1 MNDQNVVP
9 LWTLPT
15 TESAVPDV
23 FDGQSMT
30 ADRLSELR
38 TVLAAMASFPIATL
52 EAHPVSADLDR
63 SHGMSLDSAS
73 PLALHLSQ
81 LVGQAGRACGSAAAS
96 KGGGVLY
103 RMVVPA
109 KFASQVG
116 GGLLS
121 PMAAKGAASGVH
133 SALVGS
139 SRIAGQ
145 ASFVPVGAKLAGGAG
160 AFAVAAP
167 LVMMA
172 VAAGVSLNAEHKRR
186 QALDEIRALLKKL
199 NNDALKAERIDLAS
213 CRDPITKATA
223 ILLDRGEIG
232 QTVEVAT
239 ASAKVNTAI
248 ARAEEHLKEWQSA
261 LAKLA
266 DKPVEV
272 AKLKKEFP
280 GIDEEGGEFY
290 TRLALAEA
298 AIALKK
304 RIIVLQAVEHA
315 QKDPA
320 NPFKS
325 FVRVLRDDQERVI
338 KLASELAEL
347 KRGLARLRLDRSH
360 GVMDFTFTMGEVD
373 QLLRTTYLMRELGE
387 GVDLSG
393 RQSDIAIEIVR
404 NPDDSIVVFPAAL
417 IS

>member
-1 MNDQNVVP
+1 MNDDNVVP

-15 TESAVPDV
+15 TDSVVPDV

-30 ADRLSELR
+30 ADRVSELR
-38 TVLAAMASFPIATL
+38 TVLAAMASVPIATL
-52 EAHPVSADLDR
+52 EAHPVPKNLDR
-63 SHGMSLDSAS
+63 SNGMSLDSAS
-73 PLALHLSQ
+73 PLAVHLSQ
-81 LVGQAGRACGSAAAS
+81 LVGQAGKVSSAAAVGT
-96 KGGGVLY
+96 GGEVLY

-109 KFASQVG
+109 KFAAQVG

-121 PMAAKGAASGVH
+121 PMAAKGAAGGVH

-172 VAAGVSLNAEHKRR
+172 VATGVSLNAEHKRK
-186 QALDEIRALLKKL
+186 QALDEIRAALNKL
-199 NNDALKAERIDLAS
+199 NNDALKAERIELAS

-223 ILLDRGEIG
+223 ILLDKGEIG
-232 QTVEVAT
+232 QTVEVAA

-248 ARAEEHLKEWQSA
+248 ARAEEHLKEWQSG

-266 DKPVEV
+266 DKPVEI
-272 AKLKKEFP
+272 AKLKKDFP

-290 TRLALAEA
+290 TRLALAEG

-304 RIIVLQAVEHA
+304 RVIVLQAVEHA

-325 FVRVLRDDQERVI
+325 FVRVLKDDQERVI
-338 KLASELAEL
+338 ALESDLAEL
-347 KRGLARLRLDRSH
+347 RRGLARLRLDRSH

-373 QLLRTTYLMRELGE
+373 HLLRTTYLMRELGE
-387 GVDLSG
+387 GLDLSG

-404 NPDDSIVVFPAAL
+404 NPDESIVVFPAAQTA
-417 IS
+417 